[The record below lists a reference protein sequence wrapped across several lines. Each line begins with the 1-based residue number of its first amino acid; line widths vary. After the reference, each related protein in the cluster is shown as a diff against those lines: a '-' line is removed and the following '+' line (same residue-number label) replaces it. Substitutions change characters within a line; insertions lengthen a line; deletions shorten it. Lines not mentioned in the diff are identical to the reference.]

1 MQKPARSKGNLFNLA
16 TRDYCRKEKFAH
28 SIYRFRPDFVRAFT
42 EPGKLFSRRRTSVI
56 VVKTFSSNSEEF
68 KMKNRILALSCLLI
82 LVLNMTGSAVA
93 DGSSKRKASAQ
104 ANQLAALLPASD
116 GVVTIDVK
124 RFFSVALPKL
134 LTSNQPMLAKV
145 TAQIDEMKAKT
156 GIDIRQFEYLAAGV
170 TAKQVA
176 GKEYDVDPV
185 IIARGQVSSG
195 SLIGAA
201 KLASNGKY
209 KEEKAGDRTIYVFST
224 QDLAN
229 EAKKQVPA
237 VKDPAMVDK
246 VIGKLSKDVAVTAID
261 ANTIAFGDPVLV
273 RQAVSTAKT
282 SVSSDLISL
291 LAKKET
297 SVVNFAAKMPNGMS
311 VFLPLENDELGK
323 NIDAIRYVYGN
334 MDVAGEAMTMNVTA
348 RTLQNA
354 QATALLETL
363 EGLQLIGK
371 ALLGSGKGADKQV
384 YGRLIE
390 NVKFSAKANEVALDL
405 SVPQSDID
413 ILVGMLK

>member
-1 MQKPARSKGNLFNLA
+1 
-16 TRDYCRKEKFAH
+16 
-28 SIYRFRPDFVRAFT
+28 
-42 EPGKLFSRRRTSVI
+42 
-56 VVKTFSSNSEEF
+56 
-68 KMKNRILALSCLLI
+68 MKNRILALSCLLV
-82 LVLNMTGSAVA
+82 LVLNMAGSAVA

-124 RFFSVALPKL
+124 RFFSFALPKV

-145 TAQIDEMKAKT
+145 TAHIDEMKAKT

-170 TAKQVA
+170 TARQVS
-176 GKEYDVDPV
+176 GKDYDVDPIV
-185 IIARGQVSSG
+185 IARGQVSSG

-209 KEEKAGDRTIYVFST
+209 KEEKAGDKSIYIFST
-224 QDLAN
+224 KDLADQ
-229 EAKKQVPA
+229 AKQHAPA

-246 VIGKLSKDVAVTAID
+246 VISKISKDVAVTAID
-261 ANTIAFGDPVLV
+261 ANTIAFGDLTLV
-273 RQAVSTAKT
+273 RQAISSTKT
-282 SVSSDLISL
+282 AVSSDLISL

-311 VFLPLENDELGK
+311 AFLPLENDELGK

-334 MDVAGEAMTMNVTA
+334 MDVAGEAMTVNVTA

-371 ALLGSGKGADKQV
+371 ALLGNGKGADKQV

-390 NVKFSAKANEVALDL
+390 NAKFTAKANEVAFDL

>member
-1 MQKPARSKGNLFNLA
+1 
-16 TRDYCRKEKFAH
+16 
-28 SIYRFRPDFVRAFT
+28 
-42 EPGKLFSRRRTSVI
+42 
-56 VVKTFSSNSEEF
+56 
-68 KMKNRILALSCLLI
+68 MKNRILALSCLLI

-170 TAKQVA
+170 TAKQIA

-384 YGRLIE
+384 YGRLID

>member
-1 MQKPARSKGNLFNLA
+1 
-16 TRDYCRKEKFAH
+16 
-28 SIYRFRPDFVRAFT
+28 
-42 EPGKLFSRRRTSVI
+42 
-56 VVKTFSSNSEEF
+56 
-68 KMKNRILALSCLLI
+68 MKIRILALTCLCV
-82 LVLNMTGSAVA
+82 LVLNMAGSAVA
-93 DGSSKRKASAQ
+93 DVKSRKAVSP
-104 ANQLAALLPASD
+104 ANQLALLLPASD
-116 GVVTIDVK
+116 GVVTVDVK

-134 LTSNQPMLAKV
+134 LTANQPMLDQV
-145 TAQIDEMKAKT
+145 TAKIALMKERT

-170 TAKQVA
+170 TAKPIS
-176 GKEYDVDPV
+176 GKEYDIDPV
-185 IIARGQVSSG
+185 IIARGQISSG

-209 KEEKAGDRTIYVFST
+209 KEEKAGDRTIYIFSAK
-224 QDLAN
+224 DLA
-229 EAKKQVPA
+229 EQAKQNAPVGKNSGMA
-237 VKDPAMVDK
+237 DK
-246 VIGKLSKDVAVTAID
+246 MIDRMSKDVAVTAID
-261 ANTIAFGDPVLV
+261 ANTIAFGDLELV
-273 RQAVSTAKT
+273 RQAVSAARTP
-282 SVSSDLISL
+282 VSNDLIGL
-291 LAKKET
+291 LGKKET

-334 MDVAGEAMTMNVTA
+334 MDVAAEAATVNITA

-371 ALLGSGKGADKQV
+371 AFLGSAKGPDKQV
-384 YGRLIE
+384 FARMID
-390 NVKFSAKANEVALDL
+390 NAKFTAKSNEVMLDL